1 MDRIALFRLPKRAA
15 LIPPDEVLHQKY
27 IKREKIMRE
36 GKTRISEKKAEPYRK
51 KPHKITEAEETED
64 IDELAEHHISPKA
77 KKAIIG
83 IAAALFVI
91 ISAIIYLNEAFWHNE
106 NIPNW
111 QQIYEAAGLSE
122 SVDGSLPKGGAAV
135 HFIDVGQGDCELI
148 TDGKTSVLIDSGEYT
163 AEGTVV
169 SYLNSLEIER
179 LDYVIMSHPHS
190 DHMGSMYYVLDKF
203 DVGTVI
209 MADMKESVIPAT
221 SSFRKLIDV
230 IERKNIKVMYAEPGE
245 SIDVCGGSLEMI
257 APVNEYDD
265 LNNYSVVVLFVH
277 GENSFIFCG
286 DICKDAERD
295 ILDSGTDITADVIKV
310 AHHGST
316 SSSLKVFMQAVS
328 PVYAVIEVGE
338 GNDYGHPHKEIISL
352 FKKLD
357 IKVYRTDKNG
367 NIVFIS
373 DGNDLSVNTEKE

>member
-1 MDRIALFRLPKRAA
+1 
-15 LIPPDEVLHQKY
+15 
-27 IKREKIMRE
+27 MRE
-36 GKTRISEKKAEPYRK
+36 RKTRISEKRAEPYRK
-51 KPHKITEAEETED
+51 KPQKMPEIEETGD
-64 IDELAEHHISPKA
+64 IDEFPERHISSKA
-77 KKAIIG
+77 KKIIIG
-83 IAAALFVI
+83 IAAAVFIVV
-91 ISAIIYLNEAFWHNE
+91 SAIIYLNEAFWHNE
-106 NIPNW
+106 SIPGW
-111 QQIYEAAGLSE
+111 QQIYESAGLSE

-179 LDYVIMSHPHS
+179 LDYVVMSHPHS

-230 IERKNIKVMYAEPGE
+230 IERKNIGVMYAEPGE
-245 SIDVCGGSLEMI
+245 SIEVCGGRLEII
-257 APVNEYDD
+257 APVKEYDD
-265 LNNYSVVVLFVH
+265 LNNCSVVVRFVH
-277 GENSFIFCG
+277 GDNSFIFCG

-295 ILDSGTDITADVIKV
+295 ILDSGAELNADVIKV

-328 PVYAVIEVGE
+328 PSYAVIEVGA
-338 GNDYGHPHKEIISL
+338 GNDYGHPHKEIVAL
-352 FKKLD
+352 LKKLD
-357 IKVYRTDKNG
+357 IDIYRTDKNG
-367 NIVFIS
+367 NIVFVS
-373 DGNDLSVNTEKE
+373 DRKDLTVSTEKEQ